1 MAVKVCTSPLCEI
14 GHLFSGAASSVTGSV
29 VGALASAAI
38 EGGVEMVTWPAIETK
53 QTGVPAASPRS
64 WFGSILS
71 LVADYAATGL
81 PPAYLPKHDAD
92 DEPSEDP

>member
-1 MAVKVCTSPLCEI
+1 MGATRDRSPLRVAQARGEKVVE
-14 GHLFSGAASSVTGSV
+14 GY